1 MTIALFLADPPE
13 CYPPSKDSTRVLME
27 AAASRGRRVFVAGHE
42 DLEVRDG
49 RPIAVARPLSFPGAD
64 GAWFAAA
71 DAIRLDLDACETLWF
86 RADPPFDDSYLN
98 ATRIV
103 DLAQR
108 PCKINA
114 PAGLRAAGEKLFAM
128 RWPELAP
135 PTLLTADP
143 AAIQAFLD
151 EVDGE
156 AVAKPLDGFGGRGI
170 FRLRAGDPNLRALL
184 QTVTCDAR
192 QPIIVQA
199 FLAASAA
206 GDKRILLWDGAPIG
220 AFLRIPVDGEF
231 RGNMMQGG
239 RVEACDLDAADRTI
253 IERLAPTLRQNG
265 LRLVGLDVI
274 GGRLTEINVTS
285 PTGFQEV
292 RALSGVQ
299 PEVIIWDALAQELA
313 G

>member
-13 CYPPSKDSTRVLME
+13 NYPPAKDSTRVLME
-27 AAASRGRRVFVAGHE
+27 AAARRGRSIFVAGHA

-49 RPIAVARPLSFPGAD
+49 RPIAVARPLSLPGHG
-64 GAWFAAA
+64 GAWFAAGA
-71 DAIRLDLDACETLWF
+71 AVRLDLDECETVWF
-86 RADPPFDDSYLN
+86 RADPPFDDGYLN

-103 DLAQR
+103 DLAAR
-108 PCKINA
+108 PRKIND

-135 PTLLTADP
+135 ATLLTADP
-143 AAIQAFLD
+143 AAIRGFLD
-151 EVDGE
+151 EVAGE
-156 AVAKPLDGFGGRGI
+156 AVVKPLDGFGGQGI

-184 QTVTCDAR
+184 QTVTKDAR
-192 QPIIVQA
+192 QPVIVQA
-199 FLAASAA
+199 YLAAAAA

-239 RVEACDLDAADRTI
+239 RVEACDLDAADHAI
-253 IERLAPTLRQNG
+253 IARLGPTLRQHG

-274 GGRLTEINVTS
+274 GGRLTEVNVTS

-292 RALSGVQ
+292 RTLTGVQ
-299 PEVIIWDALAQELA
+299 SEDILWDALARELA
-313 G
+313 A